1 MKTRHVRS
9 LTAIAVLSAL
19 ALVAA
24 ACGGDDEEAAPAP
37 AAPQPEAPAP
47 PPPADPPS
55 PPPADEP
62 PPPPP
67 AEPMD
72 EMPSGPPH
80 IAELPWGT
88 FTLADSVA
96 DKIANDGEFNF
107 VLSIEG
113 TAIPIFGAAMDDGW
127 SRGASE
133 VSAEHGVDISARLI
147 GPLQT
152 DIPAQVA
159 EIDSLI
165 DAGQID
171 CLAFEA
177 HEPGPYVDVIAK
189 AVDAGIPVFGVN
201 ADSPDSKRFAFFAL
215 DELSAGTLAGTL
227 TGEWAV
233 NNGIAL
239 EKAGLLTGSVEG
251 PWAQNRMNGFVA
263 GISAVLPDLEFVN
276 GPNTDIESQGWDPPQ
291 QYAASEAWIL
301 GHPDV
306 DIIFHTDQGV
316 EFVAKVISDQGLG
329 GDMFTS
335 GFNMNPAIAD
345 FIREGVV
352 VVTMVQGFSNQA
364 YNGANACGDFLFKG
378 EFETGHVIL
387 DPLAA
392 TQDNVDAVDWSQ
404 SENQ

>member
-1 MKTRHVRS
+1 
-9 LTAIAVLSAL
+9 
-19 ALVAA
+19 
-24 ACGGDDEEAAPAP
+24 
-37 AAPQPEAPAP
+37 
-47 PPPADPPS
+47 
-55 PPPADEP
+55 
-62 PPPPP
+62 
-67 AEPMD
+67 
-72 EMPSGPPH
+72 MPSGPPH

-251 PWAQNRMNGFVA
+251 PWAQNRMKGFMA

>member
-1 MKTRHVRS
+1 
-9 LTAIAVLSAL
+9 
-19 ALVAA
+19 
-24 ACGGDDEEAAPAP
+24 
-37 AAPQPEAPAP
+37 
-47 PPPADPPS
+47 
-55 PPPADEP
+55 
-62 PPPPP
+62 
-67 AEPMD
+67 MD
-72 EMPSGPPH
+72 ETPSGPPH
-80 IAELPWGT
+80 TAELPWGT
-88 FTLADSVA
+88 FTLADSIA
-96 DKIANDGEFNF
+96 DKLANDGEFNF

-113 TAIPIFGAAMDDGW
+113 TAIPIFGAAMDEGW
-127 SRGASE
+127 SRGSGE
-133 VSAEHGVDISARLI
+133 VAAEHGVDISARTI

-177 HEPGPYVDVIAK
+177 HEPGPYVDIIAK

-201 ADSPDSKRFAFFAL
+201 ADSPDSKRFAFYAL

-233 NNGIAL
+233 ANGIAL

-251 PWAQNRMNGFVA
+251 PWAQNRMKGFIA

-316 EFVAKVISDQGLG
+316 EFVAKVIADQGLA
-329 GDMFTS
+329 GDMYTS

-345 FIREGVV
+345 FIREGIV

-364 YNGANACGDFLFKG
+364 YNGAKACGDFMFKG
-378 EFETGHVIL
+378 EFDTGHVIL

-392 TQDNVDAVDWSQ
+392 TQDNVDSVDWSQ
-404 SENQ
+404 PANQ